1 MANLVVGII
10 LGAIAIGCFI
20 GSYRHFHEKG
30 FLFNN
35 AYLYAS
41 KEEREKMDK
50 KPYYR
55 QSAIAFLMI
64 GIIFVINAI
73 GAIFE
78 VDWAF
83 ALVMPIT
90 TITVIYAVV
99 SSIKIEKRN
108 KK

>member
-10 LGAIAIGCFI
+10 LGAIAVGCFI
-20 GSYRHFHEKG
+20 ISYRHFREKG

-55 QSAIAFLMI
+55 QSAITFLLL
-64 GIIFVINAI
+64 GIIFVINTI

-78 VDWAF
+78 VNWAF